1 MKRINLKSW
10 MLLLPLSAIAFL
22 SSCGGEE
29 EAPKPTATITIS
41 GDKISGNEVEV
52 MSDILISA
60 SATAG
65 SESLK
70 SVKFSVK
77 INGAAA
83 ITVLDTAVT
92 SKSFTV
98 EFPTKALGST
108 GDDVEYMVTAMDA
121 NGTEASASTKL
132 SVVPKL
138 LSLDGS
144 ANQIVYNAN
153 AQGQDIAYDL
163 IAGFAL
169 AKGSAPIDQDIKDAT
184 GATDVQWSK
193 KWTSGNGTKFI
204 KITANDWNNASSTTY
219 LFNLYK
225 ANKDKMTTEIS
236 FEEKDVILAK
246 STQDVEF
253 NIYVIQIDK
262 ITDLPAVGNNNDF
275 VQFSVK
281 GINYPK

>member
-1 MKRINLKSW
+1 MNLKTW
-10 MLLLPLSAIAFL
+10 MLLLPLSAMALL

-29 EAPKPTATITIS
+29 EVPKPTASITIT

-52 MSDILISA
+52 VSDIVITA

-77 INGAAA
+77 INGAA
-83 ITVLDTAVT
+83 ITVLDTAVI

-98 EFPTKALGST
+98 VFPTTALGST
-108 GDDVEYMVTAMDA
+108 GDDVEYIVTAMDA

-144 ANQIVYNAN
+144 ANQIVYNSN
-153 AQGQDIAYDL
+153 AQGQNIAYDL
-163 IAGFAL
+163 VAGFAL

-184 GATDVQWSK
+184 GATEVQWSK

-204 KITANDWNNASSTTY
+204 KITANDWNNSSSTTY
-219 LFNLYK
+219 LYNLYK
-225 ANKDKMTTEIS
+225 ANKDKMTTEIT

-253 NIYVIQIDK
+253 NIYIIQIDK
-262 ITDLPAVGNNNDF
+262 VTDLPAVGNNNDF
-275 VQFSVK
+275 AQFSVK